1 LRRASCATNGRP
13 TCVCDDLADAAII
26 ANRMTVRWTFYVL
39 PVMLAAGSPMGLS
52 RLRFAGSGSPWRVA
66 AFIRPCNNAHFT
78 QRALQRTCR

>member
-1 LRRASCATNGRP
+1 LPIAPRKLRDERAPHLCLRRS
-13 TCVCDDLADAAII
+13 ADAAII

-78 QRALQRTCR
+78 